1 MNTATAS
8 SELTRLLH
16 QGQQL
21 QANAPAWQKDL
32 RAQGAAAVAGQPL
45 PGRREES
52 WRYTPLRFLEE
63 TDYRL
68 FTEDGF
74 AALQPEDIEGLLIDG
89 LHGDRLV
96 FVNGRLAPG
105 LCRLGPAS
113 RDIVVTALGGG
124 LGEVPAALRGQLG
137 RVAAGQHVLA
147 ALNSALMTDGALVH
161 VPAGVR
167 TDKPL
172 EILHVAVGLDE
183 PLACH
188 PRHLVVLEENA
199 QAQIVER
206 YCSLGDSTYFNNVG
220 VEVALGKGSEL
231 LHARL
236 QEESPNAQH
245 LSDLQVRL
253 DAHSRYRLVQP
264 SLGGAWSRSDVRVTF
279 AGEQAEAE
287 LDGLLLARDRQ
298 LNDVHLD
305 VRHAVPGCTS
315 RERFKGVLDGK
326 GRVVFDG
333 RILVAQDAQ
342 RTDAQLSND
351 NLMLSRSAEVDTKPQ
366 LEIFADD
373 VKCSHGT
380 TVGELDSTMLFYLQS
395 RGIPRARAVQMLCQ
409 GFAQEVLD
417 NLPGAP
423 LQQHVAKILAQR
435 LAETTH
441 AAELQA

>member
-1 MNTATAS
+1 MNTGTAA
-8 SELTRLLH
+8 SELTQLLQ

-21 QANAPAWQKDL
+21 QAHAPDWQKTL
-32 RAQGAAAVAGQPL
+32 REQGAAAVAGQPL
-45 PGRREES
+45 PGRHEEN
-52 WRYTPLRFLEE
+52 WRYTPLRFLQ
-63 TDYRL
+63 DSAYRL
-68 FTEDGF
+68 FTEDSF
-74 AALQPEDIEGLLIDG
+74 EALQPEDIDGLLIDG
-89 LHGDRLV
+89 LEGDRLV
-96 FVNGRLAPG
+96 FVNGRLAPA
-105 LCRLGPAS
+105 LCRLGADS
-113 RDIVVTALGGG
+113 HDITVAALGGG
-124 LGEVPAALRGQLG
+124 LGEVPATLREQLG
-137 RVAAGQHVLA
+137 RVADQQHVLA

-167 TDKPL
+167 LARPL
-172 EILHVAVGLDE
+172 EILHVSVGLDE

-188 PRHLVVLEENA
+188 PRHLVVLGEDAHA
-199 QAQIVER
+199 QVIER
-206 YCSLGDSTYFNNVG
+206 YCTLGDSTYFNNVG
-220 VEVALGKGSEL
+220 VEVALGSGSEL

-236 QEESPNAQH
+236 QEESRNAQH
-245 LSDLQVRL
+245 LTDLQVRL
-253 DAHSRYRLVQP
+253 DTRSRYRLVQP
-264 SLGGAWSRSDVRVTF
+264 SLGGAWSRCDVRVTF

-305 VRHAVPGCTS
+305 IRHEVPGCTS

-342 RTDAQLSND
+342 QTDAQLSND
-351 NLMLSRSAEVDTKPQ
+351 NLMLSRAAEVDTKPQ

-380 TVGELDSTMLFYLQS
+380 TVGEIDSTMLFYLQS

-417 NLPGAP
+417 HLPGEP
-423 LQQHVAKILAQR
+423 LQQHVARILTQR
-435 LAETTH
+435 LAETSQ
-441 AAELQA
+441 AADLQA